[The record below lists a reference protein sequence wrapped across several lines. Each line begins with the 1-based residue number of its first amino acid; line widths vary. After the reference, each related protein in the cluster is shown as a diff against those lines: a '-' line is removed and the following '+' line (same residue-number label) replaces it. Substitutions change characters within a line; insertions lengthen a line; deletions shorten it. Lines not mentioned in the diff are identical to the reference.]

1 MANSY
6 TTNAINIKSYNLS
19 EADKIV
25 VMYSKEHGIIRCVA
39 KGTKKPNSKL
49 GGRMDLLM
57 ANKLLIYKGKNLD
70 VVCQADVLDM
80 FKNIRKDITKLTYS
94 MYCTELISVFGLE
107 NDNNSEF
114 VYDLF
119 SNTLKNID
127 AADEKIQTLFFT
139 VRFQLILMELSGYA
153 LELDTCVRCNAEIE
167 KDLFYFC
174 VNSGGIICTDCKNTT
189 EKNFDFNKNTRDML
203 KNIKYETNDKSIND
217 FDLNLC
223 FNLLKDY
230 ISCRSHKK
238 MKSLDVMEV
247 LTNY

>member
-25 VMYSKEHGIIRCVA
+25 VMYSKDHGIIRCVA

-57 ANKLLIYKGKNLD
+57 ANRLVISKGKSLD

-80 FKNIRKDITKLTYS
+80 FKNIRKDISKLTYS

-107 NDNNSEF
+107 NDSNSEF

-119 SNTLKNID
+119 LNTLKNID
-127 AADEKIQTLFFT
+127 AAGEKTEILFFT

-153 LELDTCVRCNAEIE
+153 LELDTCVRCNSNIE
-167 KDLFYFC
+167 SDSFYFC
-174 VNSGGIICTDCKNTT
+174 VNSGGIICPECKNSA
-189 EKNFDFNKNTRDML
+189 EKNVDFNKNTRDIL
-203 KNIKYETNDKSIND
+203 KNIKNEFNSKFDD
-217 FDLNLC
+217 FELNLC

-238 MKSLDVMEV
+238 MKTVEIIDSLC
-247 LTNY
+247 